1 MSIFNNGNFAKPF
14 NVSQPQLNSSDR
26 TANLRSKT
34 KYASA
39 VNLAKNGGV
48 LTKRDGSKYVGPVHT
63 TSATMTSADSYSD
76 LLDVTKG
83 KYLLTPPPSSNLD
96 TSFSPASGDVFYG
109 SFTVTDYAEA
119 KIPVTM
125 LGAPGVTTS
134 PAPTKYDDPNK
145 LVVPVA
151 PASAPPP
158 FNNTSIVVDPEYRMF
173 YGKKTCGMRDYFKNV
188 RIDPSA
194 DVRWTADGVVHS
206 SRPYNQQQAQRILA
220 HEAQR
225 LRGFQYPA
233 RVHLDL
239 DNCESKPSITPVAP
253 DAPVIYISSQTLT
266 SDEPELFTVTVAW
279 PHGFDGGSP
288 ITSYTVYTSTGES
301 YTVNDPQ
308 PCLNSWTLYHV
319 ALTTQIWVS
328 ATNCI
333 PQSSWPS
340 GTPAPHCTPM
350 TSPQSNPV
358 NPAPPHLPTIT
369 IAFSSGPNPMPYEPN
384 KVITM
389 TITSD
394 NPMPFS
400 VTSSQLDNGLA
411 QLNQPNGGSGTRA
424 LTTTNS
430 YSITLVSGKNPTVP
444 RTTISVSFMQA
455 SGGGYSRGFATAN
468 LVILPALP
476 PKITIGLAAS
486 TVQYA
491 PNTTIP
497 MPISSNY
504 PVAQSDYAVSTN
516 NSGLTRINTLT
527 NAGGQIVGYTVSLIA
542 NPSAPSQQV
551 TITVT
556 QPATANYP
564 SGTATKMLTITSA
577 PPPTITIGLP
587 ATVQYV
593 PNATIPMTI
602 GTTSNPTL
610 TPQSAYQVSL
620 SSNASSLAQ
629 ISTDKTSIQLLP
641 NANPSALKTIITITV
656 IQPGTANYPS
666 GTATKTLT
674 ITPAPPPTLTLT
686 LNPASP
692 VYAPDKNIALTITS
706 SNPTSPPAIVASAGS
721 VTFTFQ
727 SPSSVGNLIVSSTDY
742 NNYAVGQV
750 LTATPGSGTFGG
762 ATVTVTSKFIGS
774 VGNPVYFINVSVV
787 GGNPSTGN
795 LTISNVMASFPKY
808 TVTSSNSGL
817 VQINPPSSGSSN
829 YTLVLG
835 SPNPAPNT
843 PPVTITVVQSESGS
857 FGRGTATKALTI
869 TPAPPPT
876 ITIGLPA
883 TVQYVPNATIPMT
896 IGTTSNPTLTPQS
909 AYQVSLSSNAA
920 SLAQISTDK
929 TSIQLLATPSTQTS
943 ITITVTQP
951 ATQYYPSGTATK
963 VLTITPAPPPT
974 VTVALNPASPVTY
987 VSGAKIALSITSTSN
1002 PQPQLSAYTVKSS
1015 NTNLARIIDISTG
1028 GDTIMGY
1035 AVELIANPSAP
1046 SQPVTITVTQP
1057 ATQYYPSGTGTATL
1071 TIIPV
1076 PIITLTLTSPVMY
1089 EPGKSIPLTI
1099 TSTNPPPT
1107 PFIASAGSVVFDVD
1121 KLSVSATDYNNY
1133 AVGQF
1138 LTAVPGSGTFGG
1150 ATVTVTGKNI
1160 NNAWGS
1166 NYYIYL
1172 SVVGGSPASGDVS
1185 NVMSS
1190 NYAVTSTP
1198 AGLVQQIVP
1207 PSSGSS
1213 NYTLV
1218 LASNAYPTQDMQGT
1232 ITVIQAASGGFAQ
1245 GTATK
1250 PLTIQPIQM
1259 TQKNFIGWL
1268 PQGLTS
1274 QQPDFMTQEIVITTA
1289 NNIYNQPNTNIQ
1301 CPNDSTAIGSNITLS
1316 QGQQLNVGTVY
1327 IGTFPSN
1334 QALTFN
1340 IAYPNYTQIYIKTFP
1355 AGTVPTTG
1363 LFNFTLD
1370 FSLNSHPIG
1379 TYVAYWYAGGNNFTL
1394 NCANNTQRL
1403 NWCGSLGTAT
1413 TGTPFHVMGFNTGGN
1428 YTLSRYNQGA
1438 TSLTTLLTGS
1448 GSITSIN
1455 EQLITNPSMSGGS
1468 RNLIVCGNFQS
1479 ATISTTSTTTRVNN
1493 IFQYNVDTQAVI
1505 PLQCATT
1512 SPTTPP
1518 TYQVGTNGQ
1527 VWGCEV
1533 DTANNRVW
1541 VWGDFTGCGTLA
1553 SGGDSGVAAL
1563 GVNLATGADFVTS
1576 ANWTNPVSWQGC
1588 AAYLGVHA
1596 AKLGGASTG
1605 YALFCYKL
1613 QDYNGSQ
1620 PAISNPKTGVVRQAA
1635 TNWYSGTYLNG
1646 SNISGTV
1653 LSIYQFGNQFGNW
1666 FIFAGEYTQATYD
1679 GTNATTAYSMSIMD
1693 ATKTI
1698 SAGGV
1703 YGAALQPTM
1712 KNTDAT
1718 FWKNGGYPTIPSR
1731 IAMLSSNYLCIT
1743 TSGYPVGSI
1752 MTYDFNNNNIES
1764 NTVAPTKWGG
1774 FTAPYSANYIGGT
1787 DPNSVKL
1794 IASINASPFY
1804 YSQTFNM
1811 KPITLQ
1817 ISGFTPQDY
1826 TIIYLDAN
1834 GVHDPTRTTPYL
1846 NGYTVHKFYPT
1857 STTSG
1862 TITSNIPITNLSYLV
1877 IGGGGGGGNPSNDGG
1892 NPNDQAGGG
1901 GGAGG
1906 FVSNYPSGPTIT
1918 LQSTGYNLTVGGGG
1932 AANTAGTA
1940 SSLAYANGTITSL
1953 GGGYGGS
1960 VNQSGGNGGSGGGGG
1975 GAPSSGPPP
1984 GGSGMQGQGN
1994 GGASGG
2000 GVLVGYMGSTFA
2012 QHGGGG
2018 GGAGGGGS
2026 IGGTSAG
2033 SIFSVINGSWGGSGG
2048 SGLQSNIDGTVSTY
2062 AGGGGGGAPGATYN
2076 GSPYGGMGGSGI
2088 GGNGGNAG
2096 GGSGTNGTGSGGGG
2110 GFTAGGQNF
2119 GGTGGSG
2126 IVILRFSSYSYNQ

>member
-1 MSIFNNGNFAKPF
+1 MVIILNKKYPSILRAMSIFNNGNFAKPF

-48 LTKRDGSKYVGPVHT
+48 LTKQDGSKYVGPVHT

-145 LVVPVA
+145 LVAPVP

-288 ITSYTVYTSTGES
+288 ITSYTVYTSTDES
-301 YTVNDPQ
+301 HTVDPQ

-319 ALTTQIWVS
+319 ALTTQIWVT

-350 TSPQSNPV
+350 TSDKSNPV

-411 QLNQPNGGSGTRA
+411 QLNPPNGGSGTRA
-424 LTTTNS
+424 LSTTNS

-455 SGGGYSRGFATAN
+455 SGGGYSRGFATAT

-476 PKITIGLAAS
+476 PKIVFKLNGSSATTL

-491 PNTTIP
+491 LSATIP
-497 MPISSNY
+497 MTISSNY
-504 PVAQSDYAVSTN
+504 PVAQSAYQVSITYSGTDSGYAQIT
-516 NSGLTRINTLT
+516 SG
-527 NAGGQIVGYTVSLIA
+527 NAGIQLLK
-542 NPSAPSQQV
+542 NPPWYNSSV
-551 TITVT
+551 IMTITVT
-556 QPATANYP
+556 QPGTANYP
-564 SGTATKMLTITSA
+564 QGTATKTLTITSA
-577 PPPTITIGLP
+577 PPPTVTIGLP

-602 GTTSNPTL
+602 GTTSNPPL
-610 TPQSAYQVSL
+610 TSQSAYQVS
-620 SSNASSLAQ
+620 SSNTNLVE
-629 ISTDKTSIQLLP
+629 ITSGNAGIQLLP
-641 NANPSALKTIITITV
+641 NANSTSNQQVTITV
-656 IQPGTANYPS
+656 IQPATANYPS
-666 GTATKTLT
+666 GTATK
-674 ITPAPPPTLTLT
+674 A
-686 LNPASP
+686 
-692 VYAPDKNIALTITS
+692 
-706 SNPTSPPAIVASAGS
+706 
-721 VTFTFQ
+721 
-727 SPSSVGNLIVSSTDY
+727 
-742 NNYAVGQV
+742 
-750 LTATPGSGTFGG
+750 
-762 ATVTVTSKFIGS
+762 
-774 VGNPVYFINVSVV
+774 
-787 GGNPSTGN
+787 
-795 LTISNVMASFPKY
+795 
-808 TVTSSNSGL
+808 
-817 VQINPPSSGSSN
+817 
-829 YTLVLG
+829 
-835 SPNPAPNT
+835 
-843 PPVTITVVQSESGS
+843 
-857 FGRGTATKALTI
+857 
-869 TPAPPPT
+869 
-876 ITIGLPA
+876 
-883 TVQYVPNATIPMT
+883 
-896 IGTTSNPTLTPQS
+896 
-909 AYQVSLSSNAA
+909 
-920 SLAQISTDK
+920 
-929 TSIQLLATPSTQTS
+929 
-943 ITITVTQP
+943 
-951 ATQYYPSGTATK
+951 
-963 VLTITPAPPPT
+963 LTITPAPPPT
-974 VTVALNPASPVTY
+974 VTVALNPASSVTY
-987 VSGAKIALSITSTSN
+987 APDKNIALSITSTSN

-1015 NTNLARIIDISTG
+1015 NTNLARIIAISTS

-1046 SQPVTITVTQP
+1046 SQPVTITVIQP
-1057 ATQYYPSGTGTATL
+1057 GTSNYPSGTGTATL

-1076 PIITLTLTSPVMY
+1076 PIITLTLTSTVTY
-1089 EPGKSIPLTI
+1089 EPGKHIALTI
-1099 TSTNPPPT
+1099 TSTNPPPN
-1107 PFIASAGSVVFDVD
+1107 PFIASSGETYFLLTSGNPSTGT
-1121 KLSVSATDYNNY
+1121 LSVLSNDYNKY
-1133 AVGQF
+1133 VVGQV
-1138 LTAVPGSGTFGG
+1138 LTATAVPGSGTFGG
-1150 ATVTVTGKNI
+1150 ATVTVTDT
-1160 NNAWGS
+1160 
-1166 NYYIYL
+1166 
-1172 SVVGGSPASGDVS
+1172 SVRIQGIAYAVFIISVSIVGGSPASGNVS
-1185 NVMSS
+1185 NVTASTLYTISLSPPSISS
-1190 NYAVTSTP
+1190 M
-1198 AGLVQQIVP
+1198 VQQIIP

-1218 LASNAYPTQDMQGT
+1218 LASTAHPTQDMQGT

-1259 TQKNFIGWL
+1259 TQKNFTGWL
-1268 PQGLTS
+1268 PSGLTS
-1274 QQPDFMTQEIVITTA
+1274 QQPDFMTQEIV
-1289 NNIYNQPNTNIQ
+1289 
-1301 CPNDSTAIGSNITLS
+1301 
-1316 QGQQLNVGTVY
+1316 
-1327 IGTFPSN
+1327 
-1334 QALTFN
+1334 
-1340 IAYPNYTQIYIKTFP
+1340 
-1355 AGTVPTTG
+1355 
-1363 LFNFTLD
+1363 
-1370 FSLNSHPIG
+1370 
-1379 TYVAYWYAGGNNFTL
+1379 
-1394 NCANNTQRL
+1394 
-1403 NWCGSLGTAT
+1403 T
-1413 TGTPFHVMGFNTGGN
+1413 TGTPFYVMGFNTGGN

-1438 TSLTTLLTGS
+1438 TLTTLLTGS

-1455 EQLITNPSMSGGS
+1455 EQLITNPSMSGG

-1479 ATISTTSTTTRVNN
+1479 ATIPTTSTTTSTTTRVNN

-1518 TYQVGTNGQ
+1518 TYPVGTNGQ

-1553 SGGDSGVAAL
+1553 SGGDTGVAAL
-1563 GVNLATGADFVTS
+1563 DVKLATGADFVTS

-1613 QDYNGSQ
+1613 QDYNGAFAS
-1620 PAISNPKTGVVRQAA
+1620 PTSNPKTGVVRPAG

-1653 LSIYQFGNQFGNW
+1653 LSIYQFGPW
-1666 FIFAGEYTQATYD
+1666 FIFAGGYTQATYD

-1718 FWKNGGYPTIPSR
+1718 FWKNGGYPTIPGR
-1731 IAMLSSNYLCIT
+1731 IALLSNNYLCIT
-1743 TSGYPVGSI
+1743 TSGYPVGGI

-1787 DPNSVKL
+1787 DPTNVKL
-1794 IASINASPFY
+1794 IASMNANPFY

-1817 ISGFTPQDY
+1817 ISGFTSQDY
-1826 TIIYLDAN
+1826 TIMYLDAN

-1846 NGYTVHKFYPT
+1846 NGYTVHKFNPT
-1857 STTSG
+1857 STKSA

-1877 IGGGGGGGNPSNDGG
+1877 IGGGGGGGNPSNTGG
-1892 NPNDQAGGG
+1892 NPNDQPGGG

-1906 FVSNYPSGPTIT
+1906 FVTNYPSGPTIA
-1918 LQSTGYNLTVGGGG
+1918 LQSSTGYSLTVGGGG

-1940 SSLAYANGTITSL
+1940 SSLAYDNVTITAL

-1994 GGASGG
+1994 GGTSGG
-2000 GVLVGYMGSTFA
+2000 GVLVGWMGSSFA
-2012 QHGGGG
+2012 QYGGGG

-2026 IGGTSAG
+2026 NGITMAG
-2033 SIFSVINGSWGGSGG
+2033 SMVGGSGSWGGNGG

-2062 AGGGGGGAPGATYN
+2062 AGGGGGGGPGGYYPSYS
-2076 GSPYGGMGGSGI
+2076 GIPSGLQYGMGGSGI

>member
-119 KIPVTM
+119 NIPVTM

-145 LVVPVA
+145 LVAPVA

-288 ITSYTVYTSTGES
+288 ITSYTVYTSTDES
-301 YTVNDPQ
+301 HTVDPQ

-319 ALTTQIWVS
+319 ALTTQIWVT

-350 TSPQSNPV
+350 TSDKSNPV

-411 QLNQPNGGSGTRA
+411 LLNPPNGGSGTRA

-476 PKITIGLAAS
+476 PKITIGLTAS

-491 PNTTIP
+491 PQLTIP
-497 MPISSNY
+497 MTILSNY

-527 NAGGQIVGYTVSLIA
+527 NAGEQIVGYTVSLIA

-587 ATVQYV
+587 SSTVQYE
-593 PNATIPMTI
+593 ADKLIALSI
-602 GTTSNPTL
+602 TSNSNPAL
-610 TPQSAYQVSL
+610 TSQSAYQVSL
-620 SSNASSLAQ
+620 SANAASLAQ
-629 ISTDKTSIQLLP
+629 ILSDNTSILLLP

-674 ITPAPPPTLTLT
+674 ITPAPPPTITIGL
-686 LNPASP
+686 PAT
-692 VYAPDKNIALTITS
+692 VQYEADKLIALTITS
-706 SNPTSPPAIVASAGS
+706 SNPTSPLPILASAGS
-721 VTFTFQ
+721 VTFAFQ
-727 SPSSVGNLIVSSTDY
+727 SPGSVGNLIVSSTDY

-762 ATVTVTSKFIGS
+762 ATVTVTSKFISNVFGT
-774 VGNPVYFINVSVV
+774 VINVSVV

-808 TVTSSNSGL
+808 TVTSSNSDL

-876 ITIGLPA
+876 
-883 TVQYVPNATIPMT
+883 
-896 IGTTSNPTLTPQS
+896 
-909 AYQVSLSSNAA
+909 
-920 SLAQISTDK
+920 
-929 TSIQLLATPSTQTS
+929 
-943 ITITVTQP
+943 
-951 ATQYYPSGTATK
+951 
-963 VLTITPAPPPT
+963 

-987 VSGAKIALSITSTSN
+987 VSGENIALSITSTSN
-1002 PQPQLSAYTVKSS
+1002 PQPQLSAYTVSTNS
-1015 NTNLARIIDISTG
+1015 PNLTRINTLYTG
-1028 GDTIMGY
+1028 DDTIIVGY
-1035 AVELIANPSAP
+1035 TVELIANPSAP

-1071 TIIPV
+1071 IINPV
-1076 PIITLTLTSPVMY
+1076 PTITLALNPVVTY
-1089 EPGKSIPLTI
+1089 EPGKNIALTI
-1099 TSTNPPPT
+1099 TSTNPPPA
-1107 PFIASAGSVVFDVD
+1107 PFIASAGSVTFDVT

-1138 LTAVPGSGTFGG
+1138 LTATAGTGSFGG

-1160 NNAWGS
+1160 NNNVWAGIS
-1166 NYYIYL
+1166 FYFIYL
-1172 SVVGGSPASGDVS
+1172 SVVGGNPFPGGSVS

-1190 NYAVTSTP
+1190 NYDVTSTP
-1198 AGLVQQIVP
+1198 AGLVQINP

-1268 PQGLTS
+1268 PSGLTS

-1289 NNIYNQPNTNIQ
+1289 NNIYNQPNTTTQ

-1316 QGQQLNVGTVY
+1316 SQGQQLNVGTVH
-1327 IGTFPSN
+1327 IGMFPPN
-1334 QALTFN
+1334 QALTFT
-1340 IAYPNYTQIYIKTFP
+1340 IAHPDYTPIYTKTFP
-1355 AGTVPTTG
+1355 VGTFPTTG

-1370 FSLNSHPIG
+1370 FSLNSYPIG
-1379 TYVAYWYAGGNNFTL
+1379 TYVAYWYAGGTNFTL
-1394 NCANNTQRL
+1394 NCANNTRL

-1428 YTLSRYNQGA
+1428 YTLSRYNQG
-1438 TSLTTLLTGS
+1438 SLTTLLTGS

-1479 ATISTTSTTTRVNN
+1479 ATIPTTSTTTRVNN

-1518 TYQVGTNGQ
+1518 TYPVGTNGQ

-1553 SGGDSGVAAL
+1553 SGGDSVVAAQ

-1613 QDYNGSQ
+1613 QDYNGAFAS
-1620 PAISNPKTGVVRQAA
+1620 PTSNPKTGVVRQAA
-1635 TNWYSGTYLNG
+1635 TSWYSGTYLNG

-1653 LSIYQFGNQFGNW
+1653 LSIYQFGNW
-1666 FIFAGEYTQATYD
+1666 FIFAGGYTQATYD

-1718 FWKNGGYPTIPSR
+1718 FWKNGGYPTIPGR
-1731 IAMLSSNYLCIT
+1731 IALLSNNYLCIT
-1743 TSGYPVGSI
+1743 TSGYPVGGI

-1787 DPNSVKL
+1787 DPTNVKL
-1794 IASINASPFY
+1794 IASMNANPFY

-1817 ISGFTPQDY
+1817 ISGFTSQDY
-1826 TIIYLDAN
+1826 TIMYLDAN

-1846 NGYTVHKFYPT
+1846 NGYTVHKFNPT
-1857 STTSG
+1857 STKSA

-1877 IGGGGGGGNPSNDGG
+1877 IGGGGGGGNPSNTGG
-1892 NPNDQAGGG
+1892 NPNDQPGGG

-1906 FVSNYPSGPTIT
+1906 FVTNYPSGPTIA
-1918 LQSTGYNLTVGGGG
+1918 LQSSTGYSLTVGGGG

-1940 SSLAYANGTITSL
+1940 SSLAYDNVTITAL

-1994 GGASGG
+1994 GGTSGG
-2000 GVLVGYMGSTFA
+2000 GVLVGWMGSSFA
-2012 QHGGGG
+2012 QYGGGG

-2026 IGGTSAG
+2026 NGITMAG
-2033 SIFSVINGSWGGSGG
+2033 SMVGGSGSWGGNGG

-2062 AGGGGGGAPGATYN
+2062 AGGGGGGGPGGYYPSYS
-2076 GSPYGGMGGSGI
+2076 GIPSGLQYGMGGSGI

>member
-1 MSIFNNGNFAKPF
+1 M
-14 NVSQPQLNSSDR
+14 
-26 TANLRSKT
+26 
-34 KYASA
+34 
-39 VNLAKNGGV
+39 
-48 LTKRDGSKYVGPVHT
+48 
-63 TSATMTSADSYSD
+63 
-76 LLDVTKG
+76 
-83 KYLLTPPPSSNLD
+83 
-96 TSFSPASGDVFYG
+96 
-109 SFTVTDYAEA
+109 
-119 KIPVTM
+119 
-125 LGAPGVTTS
+125 
-134 PAPTKYDDPNK
+134 
-145 LVVPVA
+145 
-151 PASAPPP
+151 
-158 FNNTSIVVDPEYRMF
+158 
-173 YGKKTCGMRDYFKNV
+173 
-188 RIDPSA
+188 
-194 DVRWTADGVVHS
+194 
-206 SRPYNQQQAQRILA
+206 
-220 HEAQR
+220 
-225 LRGFQYPA
+225 
-233 RVHLDL
+233 
-239 DNCESKPSITPVAP
+239 
-253 DAPVIYISSQTLT
+253 
-266 SDEPELFTVTVAW
+266 
-279 PHGFDGGSP
+279 
-288 ITSYTVYTSTGES
+288 
-301 YTVNDPQ
+301 
-308 PCLNSWTLYHV
+308 
-319 ALTTQIWVS
+319 
-328 ATNCI
+328 
-333 PQSSWPS
+333 
-340 GTPAPHCTPM
+340 
-350 TSPQSNPV
+350 
-358 NPAPPHLPTIT
+358 
-369 IAFSSGPNPMPYEPN
+369 
-384 KVITM
+384 
-389 TITSD
+389 
-394 NPMPFS
+394 
-400 VTSSQLDNGLA
+400 
-411 QLNQPNGGSGTRA
+411 
-424 LTTTNS
+424 
-430 YSITLVSGKNPTVP
+430 
-444 RTTISVSFMQA
+444 
-455 SGGGYSRGFATAN
+455 
-468 LVILPALP
+468 
-476 PKITIGLAAS
+476 
-486 TVQYA
+486 
-491 PNTTIP
+491 
-497 MPISSNY
+497 
-504 PVAQSDYAVSTN
+504 
-516 NSGLTRINTLT
+516 
-527 NAGGQIVGYTVSLIA
+527 
-542 NPSAPSQQV
+542 
-551 TITVT
+551 
-556 QPATANYP
+556 
-564 SGTATKMLTITSA
+564 
-577 PPPTITIGLP
+577 
-587 ATVQYV
+587 
-593 PNATIPMTI
+593 
-602 GTTSNPTL
+602 
-610 TPQSAYQVSL
+610 
-620 SSNASSLAQ
+620 
-629 ISTDKTSIQLLP
+629 
-641 NANPSALKTIITITV
+641 
-656 IQPGTANYPS
+656 
-666 GTATKTLT
+666 
-674 ITPAPPPTLTLT
+674 
-686 LNPASP
+686 
-692 VYAPDKNIALTITS
+692 
-706 SNPTSPPAIVASAGS
+706 
-721 VTFTFQ
+721 
-727 SPSSVGNLIVSSTDY
+727 
-742 NNYAVGQV
+742 GQV

-762 ATVTVTSKFIGS
+762 ATVTVTSKFISNVFGT
-774 VGNPVYFINVSVV
+774 VINVSVV

-795 LTISNVMASFPKY
+795 LTIYNVMASFPKY
-808 TVTSSNSGL
+808 TVTSSNSDL

-876 ITIGLPA
+876 
-883 TVQYVPNATIPMT
+883 
-896 IGTTSNPTLTPQS
+896 
-909 AYQVSLSSNAA
+909 
-920 SLAQISTDK
+920 
-929 TSIQLLATPSTQTS
+929 
-943 ITITVTQP
+943 
-951 ATQYYPSGTATK
+951 
-963 VLTITPAPPPT
+963 

-987 VSGAKIALSITSTSN
+987 VSGENIALSITSTSH
-1002 PQPQLSAYTVKSS
+1002 PQPQLSAYTVSTNS
-1015 NTNLARIIDISTG
+1015 PNLTRINTLYTG
-1028 GDTIMGY
+1028 DDTITGY

-1071 TIIPV
+1071 IINPV
-1076 PIITLTLTSPVMY
+1076 PTITLALNPMSPVTY
-1089 EPGKSIPLTI
+1089 EPGKNIALTI
-1099 TSTNPPPT
+1099 TSTNPPPA
-1107 PFIASAGSVVFDVD
+1107 PFIASSGETYFLLTSGNPSTGT
-1121 KLSVSATDYNNY
+1121 LSVLSNDYNKY
-1133 AVGQF
+1133 VVGQV
-1138 LTAVPGSGTFGG
+1138 LTATAVPGSGTFGG
-1150 ATVTVTGKNI
+1150 ATVTVTDT
-1160 NNAWGS
+1160 
-1166 NYYIYL
+1166 
-1172 SVVGGSPASGDVS
+1172 SVQIQGIAFAVFIISVSIVGGSPASGNVS
-1185 NVMSS
+1185 NVTASTLYTISLSPPSISS
-1190 NYAVTSTP
+1190 M
-1198 AGLVQQIVP
+1198 VQQIVP
-1207 PSSGSS
+1207 PSSSSS

-1259 TQKNFIGWL
+1259 TQKNFTGWL
-1268 PQGLTS
+1268 PSGLTS
-1274 QQPDFMTQEIVITTA
+1274 QQPDFMTQEIVITMTTA

-1327 IGTFPSN
+1327 IGTFPPN

-1340 IAYPNYTQIYIKTFP
+1340 IAYPDYTQIYTKTFP

-1370 FSLNSHPIG
+1370 FSLNPHPIVP
-1379 TYVAYWYAGGNNFTL
+1379 YVAYWYAGGASFTL
-1394 NCANNTQRL
+1394 NCANNTRL

-1438 TSLTTLLTGS
+1438 TLTTLLTGS

-1455 EQLITNPSMSGGS
+1455 EQLITNPSMSGG

-1479 ATISTTSTTTRVNN
+1479 ATIPTTSTTTSTTTRVNN

-1512 SPTTPP
+1512 TSS
-1518 TYQVGTNGQ
+1518 TYPVGTNGQ

-1620 PAISNPKTGVVRQAA
+1620 PAISNPKTGVVRPAG

-1666 FIFAGEYTQATYD
+1666 FIFAGGYTQATYD

-1718 FWKNGGYPTIPSR
+1718 FWKNGGYATVPGR
-1731 IAMLSSNYLCIT
+1731 IALLSNNYLCIT

-1787 DPNSVKL
+1787 DPTNVKL
-1794 IASINASPFY
+1794 IASINANPFY

-1817 ISGFTPQDY
+1817 ISGFTSQDY
-1826 TIIYLDAN
+1826 TIMYLDAN

-1846 NGYTVHKFYPT
+1846 NGYTVHKFNPT
-1857 STTSG
+1857 STKSG

-1892 NPNDQAGGG
+1892 NPNDQASGG

-1906 FVSNYPSGPTIT
+1906 FVTNYPSGPTIA
-1918 LQSTGYNLTVGGGG
+1918 LQSSTYSLTVGGGG

-1940 SSLAYANGTITSL
+1940 SSLAYDNATITAL

-1994 GGASGG
+1994 GGTSGG
-2000 GVLVGYMGSTFA
+2000 GVLFGWMGSSFA
-2012 QHGGGG
+2012 QYGGGG

-2026 IGGTSAG
+2026 NGITMAG
-2033 SIFSVINGSWGGSGG
+2033 SMVGGSGSWGGNGG

-2062 AGGGGGGAPGATYN
+2062 AGGGGGGGPGGYYPSYS
-2076 GSPYGGMGGSGI
+2076 GIPSGLQYGMGGSGI